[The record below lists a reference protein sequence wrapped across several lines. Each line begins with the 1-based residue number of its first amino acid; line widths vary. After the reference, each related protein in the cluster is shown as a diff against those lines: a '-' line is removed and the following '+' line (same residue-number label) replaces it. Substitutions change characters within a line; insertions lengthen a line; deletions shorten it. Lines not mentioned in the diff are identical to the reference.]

1 MSFIHKKI
9 NSVEGEK
16 KRKTKKIVALSLLI
30 LLGIIA
36 AIVGWVGYSASNALD
51 KITDGDFSLKQFF
64 QSTTLKNEDGRTNIL
79 LLGNGGS
86 NHPGG
91 QLTDT
96 NLLLSYDHNKKQA
109 AMISFPRDLQVK
121 IANSNETNKLNYAYA
136 YGEKN
141 SKTTSG
147 GEAAKKTVS
156 NISGVEV
163 HYYAIIDFIGF
174 RELVD
179 TLGGVTVNVE
189 KAINDPYYPKDFF
202 DAQGNYRKTNDYSP
216 FYLKAGVQKLDGAT
230 ALKYAR
236 SRETTSDFDRAARQ
250 QKLIMAMRDKA
261 LSLGILSNPKKV
273 VDIIEVLGNHLRTDM
288 SVTELKEFITLAKDL
303 DMGNIRREVISTG
316 ENSLLVSTKNSSG
329 QYVLLPKD
337 GTFAQIKVLVRE
349 IFGNA
354 ENEGGVSV
362 SGVIEGKIEVHN
374 GTGTAGLARLLAPK
388 LREKGFT
395 VTSLKTAT
403 AARDDSILYDYTSGN
418 SEAAVAMIKSLVPE
432 VTVIKRI
439 DNAETLDFKLILGK
453 NYTGD

>member
-1 MSFIHKKI
+1 
-9 NSVEGEK
+9 
-16 KRKTKKIVALSLLI
+16 
-30 LLGIIA
+30 
-36 AIVGWVGYSASNALD
+36 
-51 KITDGDFSLKQFF
+51 
-64 QSTTLKNEDGRTNIL
+64 
-79 LLGNGGS
+79 
-86 NHPGG
+86 
-91 QLTDT
+91 
-96 NLLLSYDHNKKQA
+96 
-109 AMISFPRDLQVK
+109 
-121 IANSNETNKLNYAYA
+121 
-136 YGEKN
+136 
-141 SKTTSG
+141 
-147 GEAAKKTVS
+147 
-156 NISGVEV
+156 
-163 HYYAIIDFIGF
+163 
-174 RELVD
+174 
-179 TLGGVTVNVE
+179 
-189 KAINDPYYPKDFF
+189 
-202 DAQGNYRKTNDYSP
+202 
-216 FYLKAGVQKLDGAT
+216 
-230 ALKYAR
+230 
-236 SRETTSDFDRAARQ
+236 
-250 QKLIMAMRDKA
+250 MAMRDKA

-362 SGVIEGKIEVHN
+362 SGVIEGKIEIHN

-395 VTSLKTAT
+395 VTSLKTVA

>member
-1 MSFIHKKI
+1 LSFIHRKSD
-9 NSVEGEK
+9 SVDPNK
-16 KRKTKKIVALSLLI
+16 KRKTKKIIALSLLI
-30 LLGIIA
+30 ILGVIA

-51 KITDGDFSLKQFF
+51 KITDGDFSLRQFF
-64 QSTTLKNEDGRTNIL
+64 QNTTLKNENGRTNIL

-96 NLLLSYDHNKKQA
+96 NILLSYDHNRKQA
-109 AMISFPRDLQVK
+109 AMISFTRDLQVK
-121 IANSNETNKLNYAYA
+121 IADSGEVNKLNYAYA

-163 HYYAIIDFIGF
+163 HYYALVDFIGF

-179 TLGGVTVNVE
+179 TMGGVTVNVE
-189 KAINDPYYPKDFF
+189 KAIKDPYYPKDYF
-202 DAQGNYRKTNDYSP
+202 DEQGNYHKTDAYSP
-216 FYLKAGVQKLDGAT
+216 FNLSAGVQKLDGTT

-250 QKLIMAMRDKA
+250 QKLIMAIRDKA

-273 VDIIEVLGNHLRTDM
+273 VDIIDVLGNHMRTDM
-288 SVTELKEFITLAKDL
+288 SVTELKELITLSKDL
-303 DMGNIRREVISTG
+303 DMGNIKREVISTG
-316 ENSLLVSTKNSSG
+316 ENGLLVSTKNSSG

-337 GTFAQIKVLVRE
+337 GTFAQIKTLVRE
-349 IFGNA
+349 IFGTTEEA
-354 ENEGGVSV
+354 DTPETGTADGT
-362 SGVIEGKIEVHN
+362 IEVYN

-388 LREKGFT
+388 LREKGFEI
-395 VTSLKTAT
+395 VALKTAT
-403 AARDDSILYDYTSGN
+403 APRDDSILYDYTSGN
-418 SEAAVAMIKSLVPE
+418 SASAVAIIKSLVPE
-432 VTVIKRI
+432 VTVIKRM
-439 DNAETLDFKLILGK
+439 DSTETLDFKLILGK
-453 NYTGD
+453 NYTSD